1 MVSQRRNPPQNE
13 GPVSRTSR
21 REYFQAIEELFID
34 LRGAPLLLSPADWQ
48 VAKKWH
54 GEAIPLATVEEA
66 VREVFARR
74 DERRDGDRIN
84 SLRYCKSAVEKAW
97 HDLQEIRGPG
107 LHAVSQTASGKD
119 PGGAMSPSEDSLVDR
134 LWRLAESLPPR
145 LTDRE
150 TWQRRVTELTGDVD
164 RVEMDLRR
172 LDDELLDELEGELT
186 LDERQRLDEGVERA
200 LDRVRSRFAAAEL
213 DELRGRLFRQ
223 RIRQELEVPILSL
236 IR

>member
-1 MVSQRRNPPQNE
+1 MK
-13 GPVSRTSR
+13 TSR

-54 GEAIPLATVEEA
+54 GEGIPLATVEEA
-66 VREVFARR
+66 VREIFARR

-107 LHAVSQTASGKD
+107 LHAQSQHAGGEG
-119 PGGAMSPSEDSLVDR
+119 PGGSLMSSPQTSLSDRLLRLADSLP
-134 LWRLAESLPPR
+134 AS

-150 TWQRRVTELTGDVD
+150 IWQNRITELTGDVD
-164 RVEMDLRR
+164 AIEKELVR
-172 LDDELLDELEGELT
+172 LDHRLLEELEGNLS
-186 LDERQRLDEGVERA
+186 DAERRRLCEEVERA
-200 LDRVRSRFAAAEL
+200 LDRVRSRLAVAEL
-213 DELRGRLFRQ
+213 NALRNRLMRQ
-223 RIRQELEVPILSL
+223 RIRKELEVPMLSL